1 MTMPIDKK
9 PLARPRN
16 IALAAM
22 LIVLLVVGGFAWSLA
37 NTAGML
43 PWQEDPT
50 PISNSITP
58 FAGTG
63 IELPTTPPKR
73 TPTPVPT
80 SAASSPATP
89 GTR

>member
-1 MTMPIDKK
+1 MPIDKK
-9 PLARPRN
+9 TLARPRN

-37 NTAGML
+37 STAGML

-63 IELPTTPPKR
+63 LELPTTPPKR
-73 TPTPVPT
+73 TPAPT
-80 SAASSPATP
+80 SAASAPATP
-89 GTR
+89 GAG